1 MTNLQDT
8 MAYMFMSKLD
18 ALVFEEGEDYQNLNY
33 PIELVPLQRDIT
45 DANFQS
51 IEYRY
56 QVGYW
61 QDPTVLLT
69 IMLLLGMS
77 SLETTLT
84 QEDLENLITQFNSLK
99 EVELSKKNQDKGL
112 MDTIDYSLN
121 VFTKV
126 LLVLDEHPEYVPIIM
141 FS

>member
-33 PIELVPLQRDIT
+33 PIELVSLQRDIT

-112 MDTIDYSLN
+112 MDTIDYTLN